1 VLRFRI
7 LDIVYRSAEEIG
19 CDHRRME
26 IQAAWSGCSGWQR
39 LQGDGVVLHHAV

>member
-26 IQAAWSGCSGWQR
+26 IQAAGLDVRADSDCKEMVSYCIMQ
-39 LQGDGVVLHHAV
+39 